1 MAKEK
6 AHSAKTGTKLGVTRV
21 RTYNTRNYVKSGLVD
36 LIYLDGEAVV
46 LHGGVDQQDQGGA
59 GQGGPV
65 LLVLADGLVVLEE
78 VHCGQVDFRATDVQ
92 ANEVLLGVDLAVELE
107 HLL

>member
-1 MAKEK
+1 M
-6 AHSAKTGTKLGVTRV
+6 TRV